1 MGIGRSKPW
10 APDKYFVSSC
20 KKQGFVAISPP
31 VYLSKKEIH
40 TIDLGFDGKI
50 YYVQR
55 RKKDLSVKN
64 ACSANIDM
72 LREEVV
78 LIYKEKSIGNEKR
91 NETRGEK
98 EHETIVLKGFSI
110 LDNGNLYV
118 TSTDGNYVVKKEDYV
133 HENLPTFY
141 LTGNQEYDRL
151 RSLFQEV
158 DLYIVDLTP
167 KN

>member
-1 MGIGRSKPW
+1 MGIRRSKPW
-10 APDKYFVSSC
+10 IPDKYFVTNC

-40 TIDLGFDGKI
+40 TIDLGFDNAV

-55 RKKDLSVKN
+55 RKKDLSVKW
-64 ACSANIDM
+64 ACPASIDM
-72 LREEVV
+72 LREEVI
-78 LIYKEKSIGNEKR
+78 LIYKENGKGGERGNEP
-91 NETRGEK
+91 
-98 EHETIVLKGFSI
+98 IVLKEFSI

-133 HENLPTFY
+133 HENLPTFQH
-141 LTGNQEYDRL
+141 TGNPEYDRL
-151 RSLFQEV
+151 YSLFQDV

>member
-31 VYLSKKEIH
+31 IYLSKKEIH

-55 RKKDLSVKN
+55 RKKDLSVKK

-78 LIYKEKSIGNEKR
+78 LIYKEKEKKK
-91 NETRGEK
+91 EK
-98 EHETIVLKGFSI
+98 ENETIVLKGFSI

-133 HENLPTFY
+133 HANLPTFQY
-141 LTGNQEYDRL
+141 TGNQEYDRL
-151 RSLFQEV
+151 YSLFQDV